1 MIKKYKYIFLY
12 QVYFLICGAVFVYM
26 TYAMVSLLRSHNE
39 SVYILAKFE
48 SIKSYYTI
56 AIPVSSLVLLV
67 LSNII
72 LKKYNIGKYFFLSL
86 IFYIGFVLVEYMF
99 VNEQY
104 LWFRRSVELNYG
116 GFSVNPVIA
125 VIFIFAGSN
134 LVLINYFIARRIFS
148 STGGLSN
155 VRESSAQSTNK

>member
-72 LKKYNIGKYFFLSL
+72 LKKYNIGKYFFFESDLL
-86 IFYIGFVLVEYMF
+86 H
-99 VNEQY
+99 
-104 LWFRRSVELNYG
+104 
-116 GFSVNPVIA
+116 
-125 VIFIFAGSN
+125 
-134 LVLINYFIARRIFS
+134 RIC
-148 STGGLSN
+148 
-155 VRESSAQSTNK
+155 AC